1 MYCDIFQRS
10 ENLGG
15 MHEFCQSQEDA
26 AVHRFHQHQHLNV
39 DGKFYFQSWSIINLC
54 LDFVQHERACSVIY
68 MSCFIGQDL
77 HCHLTTSEV
86 IGYLAGRWHEDT
98 HRK

>member
-39 DGKFYFQSWSIINLC
+39 DGKFYFQS
-54 LDFVQHERACSVIY
+54 
-68 MSCFIGQDL
+68 
-77 HCHLTTSEV
+77 
-86 IGYLAGRWHEDT
+86 
-98 HRK
+98 